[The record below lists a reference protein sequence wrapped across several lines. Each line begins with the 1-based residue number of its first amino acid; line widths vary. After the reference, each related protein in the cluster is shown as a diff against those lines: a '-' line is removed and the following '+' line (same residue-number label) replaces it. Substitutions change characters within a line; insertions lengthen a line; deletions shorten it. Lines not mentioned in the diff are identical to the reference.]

1 MNKFREELLAKTAG
15 LASRAEREANA
26 VPDKAPRR
34 PRTGVG
40 MALAWAAAR
49 CRLLELKAAGTPAQV
64 PVGSIAPNPWRPRRV
79 CNEAEVSE
87 LVRSLVEAG
96 SLPAVTVRRADASTF
111 QLVSDELL
119 LRAHK
124 ILGQE
129 SIDVVVIEYSD
140 EDMEMLAMAGKYFEP
155 TWEI

>member
-1 MNKFREELLAKTAG
+1 
-15 LASRAEREANA
+15 
-26 VPDKAPRR
+26 
-34 PRTGVG
+34 

-64 PVGSIAPNPWRPRRV
+64 PVGSIAPNQWRPRRV

-96 SLPAVTVRRADASTF
+96 SLPAVTVRRADVSTF